1 VFRTRK
7 THPGGIVHLSDNPA
21 DSSKLLI
28 GFVCGQL
35 VLWDLKSRVAE
46 VRWQAT
52 EGLLSVAWHHEG
64 KQFVCSHSD
73 GSISTWQ
80 ARAQMV
86 KPFSISTPHGRK
98 INLKVSFVEK

>member
-1 VFRTRK
+1 MFRTRK
-7 THPGGIVHLSDNPA
+7 THPGAVVHLSDNPA

-46 VRWQAT
+46 VRWQAA

-73 GSISTWQ
+73 GSLSTWQ
-80 ARAQMV
+80 ARAQMT

-98 INLKVSFVEK
+98 IKKSW